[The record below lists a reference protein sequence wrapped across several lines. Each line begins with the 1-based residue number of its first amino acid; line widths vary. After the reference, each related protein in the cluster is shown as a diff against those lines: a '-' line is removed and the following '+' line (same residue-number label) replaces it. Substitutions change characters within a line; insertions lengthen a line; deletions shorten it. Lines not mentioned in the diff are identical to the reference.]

1 MGRLLVWS
9 GLSPDD
15 CIYGYHTRTYHYS
28 DLSLDTVQDQLQRN
42 KRTNHAWA
50 EDNCPDQERE
60 HWRRSLF
67 SRLTTALGIRVCTS
81 NVICSRQARRR
92 DRDSRVTTAYWPLT
106 VSVRRRS
113 SNGLKRTD
121 KMRVTGKRFD
131 KLKTKTATALDT
143 VYLLRMY
150 VLHKFDR
157 TKVVAKPTNLH
168 GQVLGV
174 YLTD

>member
-1 MGRLLVWS
+1 
-9 GLSPDD
+9 
-15 CIYGYHTRTYHYS
+15 
-28 DLSLDTVQDQLQRN
+28 
-42 KRTNHAWA
+42 
-50 EDNCPDQERE
+50 
-60 HWRRSLF
+60 
-67 SRLTTALGIRVCTS
+67 
-81 NVICSRQARRR
+81 
-92 DRDSRVTTAYWPLT
+92 
-106 VSVRRRS
+106 
-113 SNGLKRTD
+113 
-121 KMRVTGKRFD
+121 MRVTGKRFD